1 MPQVEILATAELG
14 DRSYVVHDGTEAIV
28 VDMQRD
34 IDRVEKLLAER
45 GLQPRLVLETHVHN
59 DYVTG
64 GLELARRTGATY
76 ALNAAD
82 RVSFDRHPL
91 RDGDELTIGR
101 MTVQVLATPGHTDT
115 HLSYVVSDGESV
127 DTSPAAV
134 FTGGSLLYGGVGR
147 TDLLDPR
154 RTEELTRAQFRS
166 ARRLASALDDAT
178 GVFPTHGFGSFCT
191 SGSSAAG
198 EDGTIGQEKARND
211 ALVAEDE
218 DGFVARLLAGLTA
231 YPAYYAHMAPLNRAG
246 PAAADLAPPTPV
258 DRVELGRRLA
268 AGEWVVD
275 LRDRTA
281 YAGAHLPGTI
291 AVAVS
296 ESFSTYV
303 GWLLPW
309 GEPLTL
315 LGETAEQVADGQRQL
330 ARIGVDHL
338 AGAATGDPATLVP
351 PGQALRSYP
360 RATFA
365 DLAGR
370 RDDDVVLDVRRGDE
384 RAVDHLPGSAHVPI
398 HELLHRLADVPSGRV
413 WVHCASGMRA
423 AIAASILDRAGRD
436 VVLVDDDFEAARRA
450 GQTSAASR

>member
-14 DRSYVVHDGTEAIV
+14 DRSYVVHDGSEAIV

-45 GLQPRLVLETHVHN
+45 GLEPRLVLETHVHN

-64 GLELARRTGATY
+64 GLELARRAGATY

-91 RDGDELTIGR
+91 QEGDELTVGR
-101 MTVQVLATPGHTDT
+101 MTVRVLATPGHTDT
-115 HLSYVVSDGESV
+115 HLSYVVSNTGGG
-127 DTSPAAV
+127 PGAV
-134 FTGGSLLYGGVGR
+134 FTGGSLLFGGVGR

-154 RTEELTRAQFRS
+154 RTEELTRAQYQS
-166 ARRLASALDDAT
+166 ARRLAGELDDDT

-191 SGSSAAG
+191 SGSSAEG
-198 EDGTIGQEKARND
+198 EDSTIGQEKARND
-211 ALVAEDE
+211 ALVADDE
-218 DGFVARLLAGLTA
+218 DSFVTRLLDGLTA
-231 YPAYYAHMAPLNRAG
+231 YPAYYAHMAPINRSG
-246 PAAADLAPPTPV
+246 PTAPDLSPPTPV
-258 DRVELGRRLA
+258 DRAELGRRLA
-268 AGEWVVD
+268 DGEWVVD

-281 YAGAHLPGTI
+281 YARAHLPGTV

-315 LGETAEQVADGQRQL
+315 VGQTAEQVADAQRQL
-330 ARIGVDHL
+330 ARIGFDHL
-338 AGAATGDPATLVP
+338 AGAATGEPASLLA
-351 PGQALRSYP
+351 PGGALRSYP

-370 RDDDVVLDVRRGDE
+370 RDDDVVLDVRRDDE

-436 VVLVDDDFEAARRA
+436 VVLVDDDFEAARRTGHA
-450 GQTSAASR
+450 RHPTVR